1 MKESLNKYF
10 AGELTS
16 DEKESFLMEVD
27 KDKVLKENF
36 VDNQSL
42 LVIID
47 WTFPGNKDNEE
58 VIQQKLD
65 EFMRKM
71 EQRERY
77 LVLEYHE
84 SILYHI
90 TSSFLL

>member
-27 KDKVLKENF
+27 KDKALKESF

-58 VIQQKLD
+58 VIRQKLD

-71 EQRERY
+71 EQRERS

>member
-27 KDKVLKENF
+27 KNKALKENF

-71 EQRERY
+71 EQRER
-77 LVLEYHE
+77 
-84 SILYHI
+84 
-90 TSSFLL
+90 

>member
-16 DEKESFLMEVD
+16 DEKESFLMQVD
-27 KDKVLKENF
+27 KDNVLKENF

-71 EQRERY
+71 EQRER
-77 LVLEYHE
+77 
-84 SILYHI
+84 
-90 TSSFLL
+90 

>member
-27 KDKVLKENF
+27 KDKVLKKNF

-71 EQRERY
+71 EQRER
-77 LVLEYHE
+77 
-84 SILYHI
+84 
-90 TSSFLL
+90 

>member
-10 AGELTS
+10 AGELTA

-27 KDKVLKENF
+27 KDKALKENF

-71 EQRERY
+71 EQRER
-77 LVLEYHE
+77 
-84 SILYHI
+84 
-90 TSSFLL
+90 

>member
-1 MKESLNKYF
+1 
-10 AGELTS
+10 
-16 DEKESFLMEVD
+16 MEVD
-27 KDKVLKENF
+27 KDKALKESF

-58 VIQQKLD
+58 VIRQKLD

-71 EQRERY
+71 EQRER
-77 LVLEYHE
+77 
-84 SILYHI
+84 
-90 TSSFLL
+90 

>member
-27 KDKVLKENF
+27 KDKALKESF

-58 VIQQKLD
+58 VIRQKLD

-71 EQRERY
+71 EPVSYTHLRA
-77 LVLEYHE
+77 HE
-84 SILYHI
+84 
-90 TSSFLL
+90 T

>member
-16 DEKESFLMEVD
+16 DEKENFLMEVD
-27 KDKVLKENF
+27 KDKALKENF

-71 EQRERY
+71 EQRER
-77 LVLEYHE
+77 
-84 SILYHI
+84 
-90 TSSFLL
+90 

>member
-16 DEKESFLMEVD
+16 DEKEIFLMEVD

-71 EQRERY
+71 EQRER
-77 LVLEYHE
+77 
-84 SILYHI
+84 
-90 TSSFLL
+90 

>member
-16 DEKESFLMEVD
+16 DEKENFLMEVD

-71 EQRERY
+71 EQRER
-77 LVLEYHE
+77 
-84 SILYHI
+84 
-90 TSSFLL
+90 

>member
-10 AGELTS
+10 AGERTS

-71 EQRERY
+71 EQRER
-77 LVLEYHE
+77 
-84 SILYHI
+84 
-90 TSSFLL
+90 

>member
-36 VDNQSL
+36 VASFSWDCL
-42 LVIID
+42 L
-47 WTFPGNKDNEE
+47 
-58 VIQQKLD
+58 
-65 EFMRKM
+65 
-71 EQRERY
+71 
-77 LVLEYHE
+77 
-84 SILYHI
+84 
-90 TSSFLL
+90 

>member
-1 MKESLNKYF
+1 MNLLLISCQ
-10 AGELTS
+10 
-16 DEKESFLMEVD
+16 DEKSQLKN
-27 KDKVLKENF
+27 KDKALKENF

-71 EQRERY
+71 EQRER
-77 LVLEYHE
+77 
-84 SILYHI
+84 
-90 TSSFLL
+90 

>member
-27 KDKVLKENF
+27 KDKALKENF

-42 LVIID
+42 FVIID

-71 EQRERY
+71 EQRER
-77 LVLEYHE
+77 
-84 SILYHI
+84 
-90 TSSFLL
+90 

>member
-10 AGELTS
+10 GGELTS

-71 EQRERY
+71 EQRER
-77 LVLEYHE
+77 
-84 SILYHI
+84 
-90 TSSFLL
+90 

>member
-27 KDKVLKENF
+27 KDKALKESF

-71 EQRERY
+71 EQRER
-77 LVLEYHE
+77 
-84 SILYHI
+84 
-90 TSSFLL
+90 

>member
-27 KDKVLKENF
+27 KDKALKENF
-36 VDNQSL
+36 VDTQSL

-71 EQRERY
+71 EQRER
-77 LVLEYHE
+77 
-84 SILYHI
+84 
-90 TSSFLL
+90 

>member
-1 MKESLNKYF
+1 MKESLNEYF

-16 DEKESFLMEVD
+16 YDNESFLMEVD

-36 VDNQSL
+36 VDNQCL

-71 EQRERY
+71 EQRER
-77 LVLEYHE
+77 
-84 SILYHI
+84 
-90 TSSFLL
+90 

>member
-27 KDKVLKENF
+27 RDEVLKGNF
-36 VDNQSL
+36 VDDQSL
-42 LVIID
+42 LAIID
-47 WTFPGNKDNEE
+47 WIFSGHKDDEK

-71 EQRERY
+71 EQRER
-77 LVLEYHE
+77 
-84 SILYHI
+84 
-90 TSSFLL
+90 

>member
-1 MKESLNKYF
+1 MN
-10 AGELTS
+10 LTS

-71 EQRERY
+71 EQRER
-77 LVLEYHE
+77 
-84 SILYHI
+84 
-90 TSSFLL
+90 

>member
-10 AGELTS
+10 DCELTS
-16 DEKESFLMEVD
+16 DDKESFLMEVD

-71 EQRERY
+71 EQRER
-77 LVLEYHE
+77 
-84 SILYHI
+84 
-90 TSSFLL
+90 

>member
-16 DEKESFLMEVD
+16 DEKECFLMEVD

-71 EQRERY
+71 EQRER
-77 LVLEYHE
+77 
-84 SILYHI
+84 
-90 TSSFLL
+90 

>member
-16 DEKESFLMEVD
+16 DEKESFLMD
-27 KDKVLKENF
+27 KDKALKESF

-58 VIQQKLD
+58 VIRQKLD

-71 EQRERY
+71 EQRER
-77 LVLEYHE
+77 
-84 SILYHI
+84 
-90 TSSFLL
+90 